1 MNILFTCAGRRNYL
15 LGYFK
20 ELYGTR
26 IFACDASVYAPA
38 LYVADEFFIVPEV
51 YDKKYVS
58 VLLGEARNRKINA
71 IIPLN
76 DLELPILSLNKKL
89 FEEHGIKIVVS
100 DKDVIDLCFDKYKTL
115 SFSDSLSINRIPT
128 FISLEEALEYRS
140 KNPECNFI
148 IKPRWGTASIGISYP
163 KNDSELIYQYNLT
176 KEKLVT
182 TFLNEISSTDYE
194 NSVLIQQVIKGQEYG
209 IDVINNLDRKY
220 EATLIRRK
228 ISMRAG
234 ETDKAE
240 TVNDENLRRIGK
252 EIGEKIR
259 HIGVLDCDMFV
270 DNGKIYLL
278 EMNPRFGGGYPFS
291 HAAGANVPLA
301 ITEWLKGNPTPSG
314 CFDYKN
320 NFISAKADRIVEM
333 NSKKNVYIIGAS
345 GLGREIETWIS
356 KSSRFKEK
364 YSLKGFIDDNP
375 DALKGFPSEY
385 RVLGKIDQFE
395 FNDDDYVILGVADP
409 KSKQNITSRLENKV
423 RFLSF
428 ISDSSIIGKF
438 VEIGEG
444 TVIAP
449 NCIISNNIRIGSF
462 VTINVGS
469 VVGHDTDIYDFSSI
483 MANVNISGMI
493 RICSSVFIGSNSTIV
508 PGKIIGKNS
517 KICAG
522 SVVITDTPEF
532 SFSFG
537 NPAKI
542 VKKKP
547 NCRDQ

>member
-20 ELYGTR
+20 EIRGVRVY
-26 IFACDASVYAPA
+26 ACDASIYAPA
-38 LYVADEFFIVPEV
+38 LYIADEFFIVPEV
-51 YDKKYVS
+51 YDSKYVEI
-58 VLLGEARNRKINA
+58 LLGEACNRKIDA

-76 DLELPILSLNKKL
+76 DLELPILSFNRNL
-89 FEEHGIKIVVS
+89 FEEQGIRIVVS
-100 DKDVIDLCFDKYKTL
+100 DKEVIDLCFDKYRTL
-115 SFSDSLSINRIPT
+115 AFSDSLSIEKIPT
-128 FISLEEALEYRS
+128 FINLNEATEYRK
-140 KNPECNFI
+140 KNPGCNFI

-163 KNDSELIYQYNLT
+163 KNDDELIYQYNFT

-194 NSVLIQQVIKGQEYG
+194 NSVLIQKVIKGQEYG
-209 IDVINNLDRKY
+209 IDIINNLDREY
-220 EATLIRRK
+220 EATLIRKK

-240 TVNDENLRRIGK
+240 TVLDDNLSKIGK
-252 EIGEKIR
+252 EIGEKIK
-259 HIGVLDCDMFV
+259 HTGVLDCDMFV
-270 DNGKIYLL
+270 ENGKFYLL

-301 ITEWLKGNPTPSG
+301 IIEWLKGNQTPTG

-320 NFISAKADRIVEM
+320 NFISAKADKIVEM

-345 GLGREIETWIS
+345 GLGRELETWIS
-356 KSSRFKEK
+356 KSSGFKEK
-364 YSLKGFIDDNP
+364 YSLKGFLDDNP

-385 RVLGKIDQFE
+385 NILGKIDQFE

-409 KSKQNITSRLENKV
+409 KSKENITFRLRNRV

-428 ISDSSIIGKF
+428 ISDSAIIGKY
-438 VEIGEG
+438 VEIGDG

-449 NCIISNNIRIGSF
+449 NCIVSNNIKIGSF

-469 VVGHDTDIYDFSSI
+469 VVGHDTSINDFSSI

-508 PGKIIGKNS
+508 PGKTIGRNS

-522 SVVITDTPEF
+522 SVVITDTPDH
-532 SFSFG
+532 SFTFG

-542 VKKKP
+542 VKKK
-547 NCRDQ
+547 NDC

>member
-20 ELYGTR
+20 ELHGTR
-26 IFACDASVYAPA
+26 IYACDASIYAPA
-38 LYVADEFFIVPEV
+38 LYIADEFFIVPEV
-51 YDKKYVS
+51 YDSKYVEI
-58 VLLGEARNRKINA
+58 LLSEARNRKINA

-76 DLELPILSLNKKL
+76 DLELPILSLNKRS
-89 FEEHGIKIVVS
+89 FEEYGIEIVVS
-100 DKDVIDLCFDKYKTL
+100 DKDVIDLCFDKYKTAA
-115 SFSDSLSINRIPT
+115 FADSLSIERIPT
-128 FISLEEALEYRS
+128 FISLNEAIEFRR

-163 KNDSELIYQYNLT
+163 KNDDELIYQFNLT
-176 KEKLVT
+176 KEKLLT

-240 TVNDENLRRIGK
+240 TVNDENLCRIGK
-252 EIGEKIR
+252 EIGEKVR

-270 DNGKIYLL
+270 DDGKIYLL

-301 ITEWLKGNPTPSG
+301 ILEWLKGNPTPSG
-314 CFDYKN
+314 CYDYKN
-320 NFISAKADRIVEM
+320 NFVSAKADRIVEM
-333 NSKKNVYIIGAS
+333 NPKKDVYIIGAS
-345 GLGREIETWIS
+345 GLGRELETWIS
-356 KSSRFKEK
+356 KSSGFKEK

-385 RVLGKIDQFE
+385 HILGKIDQFE
-395 FNDDDYVILGVADP
+395 FKNDDYVILGVADP
-409 KSKQNITSRLENKV
+409 KSKENITSRLKNKV
-423 RFLSF
+423 NFLSF
-428 ISDSSIIGKF
+428 ISDSAIIGKY

-449 NCIISNNIRIGSF
+449 NCIVSNNIKIGTF

-469 VVGHDTDIYDFSSI
+469 VIGHDTSIYDYSSI

-508 PGKIIGKNS
+508 PGKSIGRYS

-522 SVVITDTPEF
+522 SVVITDIPDY
-532 SFSFG
+532 SFTYG

-542 VKKKP
+542 VRKRT
-547 NCRDQ
+547 NC